1 MARRATHFKTARE
14 NPNTVIIG
22 GGNEFAPPGTEA
34 DRDPQAVANLK
45 KAYDLLSY
53 DIFALS
59 PSDAKVLEHTR
70 VPRSS
75 TWTGPVARPEVLTR
89 QSQDGLLAFVVFP
102 DSGQPDPDME
112 KELIRV
118 ATSLRDTTKYNLIIG
133 ISTWG
138 ASRETAFIEKRE
150 PVFDV
155 ILGSGEG
162 PGYAGLYLR
171 DNRVLWV
178 RAFTKGKNV
187 HSVTF
192 PALPAPGVKAV
203 WNPEVSAFTRSA
215 PLGDAVASAPEIE
228 AIFNP

>member
-22 GGNEFAPPGTEA
+22 GGNEFAPPGSEA
-34 DRDPQAVANLK
+34 DRNPQAVANLK
-45 KAYDLLSY
+45 KAYDLLKY
-53 DIFALS
+53 DFFALS
-59 PSDAKVLEHTR
+59 PNDAKVLDHTR

-75 TWTGPVARPEVLTR
+75 TWTGPVTKPEVVTR
-89 QSQDGLLAFVVFP
+89 QLQEGRLAFVVFP
-102 DSGQPDPDME
+102 DSGQPDPDTE
-112 KELIRV
+112 EELVRV
-118 ATSLRDTTKYNLIIG
+118 AASLRATAKYNLIIG

-138 ASRETAFIEKRE
+138 ATRETAFIEKRE

-162 PGYAGLYLR
+162 PGYAGLYLQ

-203 WNPEVSAFTRSA
+203 WDPEVSAFTRST
-215 PLGDAVASAPEIE
+215 PLGDGIASAPEIE

>member
-22 GGNEFAPPGTEA
+22 GGNEFAPPGSEA
-34 DRDPQAVANLK
+34 DQNPQAVANLK
-45 KAYDLLSY
+45 KSYNLLKYDF
-53 DIFALS
+53 FALS
-59 PSDAKVLEHTR
+59 PSDAKVLDHTR

-75 TWTGPVARPEVLTR
+75 TWTGPVTKPEVVTR
-89 QSQDGLLAFVVFP
+89 QLQEGRLAFVVFP
-102 DSGQPDPDME
+102 DSGQPDPDTE
-112 KELIRV
+112 EELVRV
-118 ATSLRDTTKYNLIIG
+118 AASLRATAKYNLIIG

-138 ASRETAFIEKRE
+138 ATRETAFIEKRE

-162 PGYAGLYLR
+162 PGYAGLYLQ

-203 WNPEVSAFTRSA
+203 WDPEVSAFTRST
-215 PLGDAVASAPEIE
+215 PLGDGIASAPEIE